1 MGLYAFFLAG
11 SNYFAP
17 VICGFI
23 AEYQGWQWVFYWPS
37 IFIAFEII
45 FLFFFMEETNYS
57 RDRVQD
63 IPIANVPLESS
74 HDTGIEETKTV
85 IPVSKQPSPDTELGT
100 VYTKKSYVKKL
111 SLVGPKQQQNT
122 MLRRLWQSIYYLSW
136 PVIFYAGYTPP
147 SHLPLS
153 FAKSEQFLLRVLP
166 RTIQYSKWNR
176 FDHFKF
182 TTIQLWVCRLIQI
195 KLKPN
200 LTIYRSSMVGLS
212 YLACC
217 LGVTLG

>member
-37 IFIAFEII
+37 IFIAFEMV

-57 RDRVQD
+57 RERVQD
-63 IPIANVPLESS
+63 IPVANVPLDEGQDS
-74 HDTGIEETKTV
+74 GIEETKTV

-111 SLVGPKQQQNT
+111 SLLGPKQHQNT
-122 MLRRLWQSIYYLSW
+122 MLRRLWQSLYYLSW
-136 PVIFYAGYTPP
+136 PVIFYAGYTSP
-147 SHLPLS
+147 SDVPLS
-153 FAKSEQFLLRVLP
+153 
-166 RTIQYSKWNR
+166 
-176 FDHFKF
+176 
-182 TTIQLWVCRLIQI
+182 
-195 KLKPN
+195 
-200 LTIYRSSMVGLS
+200 
-212 YLACC
+212 LANS
-217 LGVTLG
+217 